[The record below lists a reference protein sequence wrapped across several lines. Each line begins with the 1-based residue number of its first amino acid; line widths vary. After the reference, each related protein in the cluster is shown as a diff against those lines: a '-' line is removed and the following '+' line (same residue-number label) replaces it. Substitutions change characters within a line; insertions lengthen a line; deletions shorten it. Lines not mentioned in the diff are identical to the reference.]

1 MAEADVCPEPPS
13 GKPPSTAVWGSWL
26 GSECV
31 LTHSL
36 SVSAKAM
43 NSYSQSATA
52 FDLESAALCD
62 KAVSTLPLKERPQ
75 VQGFARVA

>member
-1 MAEADVCPEPPS
+1 
-13 GKPPSTAVWGSWL
+13 
-26 GSECV
+26 
-31 LTHSL
+31 
-36 SVSAKAM
+36 M

-62 KAVSTLPLKERPQ
+62 KAVSTLPLKEGPQ